1 MNEWSHLPNAAH
13 IDRIIE
19 SLKSHTKVWDATRD
33 ATRDAAFSA
42 SWNAALDATRD
53 AACYAAYNAAQDA
66 AQGVAQGAACSAV
79 SIAAWDAAQ
88 GVAQGAAWNAAY
100 YAARGSILALIAY
113 DDAAKYLTMPSEQ
126 LKTWASL
133 TEEPAAILLLPAVIA
148 FERIGELETT

>member
-1 MNEWSHLPNAAH
+1 MNEWSHLPNAKH

-19 SLKSHTKVWDATRD
+19 SVKSHTKVWDATRD

-42 SWNAALDATRD
+42 SWKAARVWD

-79 SIAAWDAAQ
+79 SIAAWD
-88 GVAQGAAWNAAY
+88 VTWNAAY

-148 FERIGELETT
+148 FEKIRELETT